1 MEVSVA
7 SALGHIRTFM
17 HPQVHIIDGSGKEES
32 VFIKGIRSHGYNS
45 GKPVIELPPDA
56 AKNLMWMTRLDT
68 GSLSGKS
75 ETKIF
80 PSSKLNLVAWHKT
93 YVDIVIHASRESSG
107 SLIRLL
113 KSIGAADYFGTRRPH
128 LTIELPPDIDW
139 LTTSFLQNLICPPLD
154 PSGAPHSSQ
163 VTLRHRIPR
172 TKLGTEEASAHFLES
187 FYPARP
193 KDSHILLLSPQA
205 ELSPLYY
212 HYLIYN
218 LLEYKY
224 SSYGSAL
231 QEADSLMGISLELPS
246 HYLNDAEPFSPPLNK
261 FKPGVEEDD
270 SSEEAVGSTET
281 LPFLWQTPDSNAA
294 LYFGDK
300 WIEFQSFFTARI
312 SASQVTGS
320 PLPSRPKIVSP
331 KYPAW
336 MEYMLEFMRIKGYT
350 LLYPNFE
357 SPDSIVTVH
366 NELYQPPE
374 EFASLASS
382 SADITSPSTPSIQDP
397 NEPFTVDPKT
407 MSIPHSHSPEIA
419 LLKTPLLTLL
429 PNAGDLPEL
438 SSIPLLSYAGD
449 ILTASASYKR
459 ADSFAETFSRE
470 IGGCKASKKAEPW
483 KRFSV
488 DELFCYDDEA
498 EVVDTVQDSLDEGN
512 TKQGPGEPSTP
523 RPFAEKPETADEFSA
538 HMARQAGRSR

>member
-1 MEVSVA
+1 M
-7 SALGHIRTFM
+7 
-17 HPQVHIIDGSGKEES
+17 
-32 VFIKGIRSHGYNS
+32 
-45 GKPVIELPPDA
+45 IELPPDA
-56 AKNLMWMTRLDT
+56 AKTLVWMTRLDT

-75 ETKIF
+75 KTKIL

-93 YVDIVIHASRESSG
+93 YVDIVIHAPRRSSG

-128 LTIELPPDIDW
+128 LTIELPPDIDSP
-139 LTTSFLQNLICPPLD
+139 TTNFLQNYVWPPLD

-163 VTLRHRIPR
+163 ITLRHRIPR
-172 TKLGTEEASAHFLES
+172 VKLGKNEASAHFLET

-193 KDSHILLLSPQA
+193 KDSHVLLLSPQA

-224 SSYGSAL
+224 SFYGSAS
-231 QEADSLMGISLELPS
+231 QEGDSLMGISLELPS
-246 HYLNDAEPFSPPLNK
+246 HHLNDTEPFSPPLNK
-261 FKPGVEEDD
+261 LKSGLEEDD
-270 SSEEAVGSTET
+270 VHEESAGSTET
-281 LPFLWQTPDSNAA
+281 LPFLWQAPNSNAA

-300 WIEFQSFFTARI
+300 WIELHSFFTTRI
-312 SASQVTGS
+312 SASQVTGA
-320 PLPSRPKIVSP
+320 PLPPRPKIVSS

-350 LLYPNFE
+350 LLYPFFA
-357 SPDSIVTVH
+357 SSDSIVTVH

-374 EFASLASS
+374 EFDSSASS
-382 SADITSPSTPSIQDP
+382 SADTTSLSTASIEDPS
-397 NEPFTVDPKT
+397 EPFTVDPKT
-407 MSIPHSHSPEIA
+407 VSVPYSHSPEIA
-419 LLKTPLLTLL
+419 LLKTSLLTLL

-438 SSIPLLSYAGD
+438 SSIPLLSYSGD

-470 IGGCKASKKAEPW
+470 IGGCKRTKRIEPW

-488 DELFCYDDEA
+488 DDLFCYDDED
-498 EVVDTVQDSLDEGN
+498 EVVGTVQSLPEEGN
-512 TKQGPGEPSTP
+512 TKQGPGEEPTP
-523 RPFAEKPETADEFSA
+523 RAFEEKPETADEFSA
-538 HMARQAGRSR
+538 HMARQAGNTKSEDRG